1 MVSKFSTMKL
11 SGSFFTGTVLAL
23 LGALLFSTK
32 AIFVKLAYH
41 YDVDSSTLL
50 LFRMLMALPF
60 YVYMIYRDY
69 GRSAQQWKMIKPR
82 YWWALVASSF
92 LGYYLS
98 SLLDFMGLQY
108 IDASIERLILFIYPT
123 IIALLSFIVFRER
136 LRKLQTF
143 ALIVSYLGLVFVFGE
158 HLSHISLS
166 QTFWKGAI
174 LIFLCAITFAVF
186 LVINQWVIP
195 QFGARSFTSLS
206 MTLACFFVIIH
217 FLLEHHNHI
226 KWPEA
231 WQVYLYSLAMATLA
245 TIIPSYFVNTA
256 IQQIGATRVG
266 ILSSV
271 GPISTI
277 SLAYWLLDERLSSS
291 QIIGAFF
298 IIVGVSFVSFDLKR
312 RASNKT

>member
-1 MVSKFSTMKL
+1 MVSKFNTMKL
-11 SGSFFTGTVLAL
+11 SESQLSGTLLAL

-32 AIFVKLAYH
+32 AIFVKLAYQ
-41 YDVDSSTLL
+41 YEVDSSTLL

-60 YVYMIYRDY
+60 YLYMIYRDY
-69 GRSAQQWKMIKPR
+69 AGSSKNWKKIKPR
-82 YWWALVASSF
+82 YWWALIASSF

-123 IIALLSFIVFRER
+123 IIALLSFLVFKER
-136 LRKLQTF
+136 LRKLQVF

-158 HLSHISLS
+158 HLTHISIS

-174 LIFLCAITFAVF
+174 LIFLCAFTFAIF

-195 QFGARSFTSLS
+195 QFGARAFTSLS

-226 KWPEA
+226 TWPAA

-245 TIIPSYFVNTA
+245 TIFPSYFVNTA
-256 IQQIGATRVG
+256 IQRIGATRVG

-277 SLAYWLLDERLSSS
+277 TLAYWLLDERLSGS
-291 QIIGAFF
+291 QFLGALF
-298 IIVGVSFVSFDLKR
+298 IIVGVSFVSFDLKN
-312 RASNKT
+312 RAARKS

>member
-11 SGSFFTGTVLAL
+11 SGSYLSGTVLAL

-32 AIFVKLAYH
+32 AIFVKLAYQH
-41 YDVDSSTLL
+41 EVDSSTLL

-60 YVYMIYRDY
+60 YLFMIFRDY
-69 GRSAQQWKMIKPR
+69 GRSAPQWKKIPPR

-123 IIALLSFIVFRER
+123 IIALLSFLVFKER
-136 LRKLQTF
+136 LRKLQVF

-166 QTFWKGAI
+166 QTFWKGAL
-174 LIFLCAITFAVF
+174 LIFLCAFTFAVF

-195 QFGARSFTSLS
+195 EFGARAFTSLS

-217 FLLEHHNHI
+217 FLVEHHSHI
-226 KWPEA
+226 QWPGA

-256 IQQIGATRVG
+256 IHQIGATRVG

-277 SLAYWLLDERLSSS
+277 ALAYWLLDERLSGN
-291 QIIGAFF
+291 QVIGALF
-298 IIVGVSFVSFDLKR
+298 IIVGVSFVSFDMKR
-312 RASNKT
+312 RAAIKS